1 MHMNTYDVIVLG
13 GGAAGLMCAAEA
25 ATRGR
30 KVLVFEQGQK
40 PGPKILVSGG
50 GRCNFTNIYAK
61 PSNYYSSNPDF
72 VNEALSGFKPK
83 NFITLVKERRISYHE
98 KKDGQLFCDKSAKE
112 IIDLLVTRAETS
124 GVNLLLNQK
133 VQQVT
138 HQNRVFTIHVD
149 NETYQSSQLVVA
161 TGGLSWPQLGATD
174 LGFQIANQFGLKVIE
189 PAPALVGLLFP
200 SQEMIRFKDLAGIHL
215 RVRVSCGSWE
225 MEEDIMITHK
235 GLSGPVILNT
245 SLVWKPG
252 QEIVINWVP
261 EFTVESTYRQLKKD
275 KTAGGRGEFRVWLSE
290 RIPRRLAERIA
301 WNAEARGS
309 WAKLSDERLLA
320 LATDIHAY
328 RFIPA
333 DTFGYRMAEVMKGGV
348 DTREFSPKTMECL
361 KVPGLFFI
369 GEVLDVTGQLG
380 GFNFQWAWSSGWAA
394 GQAL

>member
-1 MHMNTYDVIVLG
+1 MPMNSYDVIVLG

-25 ATRGR
+25 ALRGR
-30 KVLVFEQGQK
+30 KVLILEQGHR

-61 PSNYYSSNPDF
+61 PANYYSSNPGF

-83 NFITLVKERRISYHE
+83 NFINVVKERRISYHE
-98 KKDGQLFCDKSAKE
+98 KKEGQLFCDKSAKE
-112 IIDLLVTRAETS
+112 IIDLLVKRAETS
-124 GVNLLLNQK
+124 GAKLLLNQK
-133 VQQVT
+133 VQQV
-138 HQNRVFTIHVD
+138 IHNNGSFIVKTET
-149 NETYQSSQLVVA
+149 ETYQANKLVVA

-174 LGFQIANQFGLKVIE
+174 LGFQIANQFGLKIIE

-200 SQEMIRFKDLAGIHL
+200 TQEMTRFKDLAGIHL
-215 RVRVSCGSWE
+215 RVDVSCGSWN

-235 GLSGPVILNT
+235 GLSGPVILNA
-245 SLVWKPG
+245 SLVWKPK
-252 QEIVINWVP
+252 QEIIINWVP
-261 EFTVESTYRQLKKD
+261 ELTVESTYRQLKKD
-275 KTAGGRGEFRVWLSE
+275 KAAGGRGEFRIWFSE

-309 WAKLSDERLLA
+309 WAELSDERLLA

-328 RFIPA
+328 RFVPA

-348 DTREFSPKTMECL
+348 DTREFSPTTMECL

-369 GEVLDVTGQLG
+369 GEILDVTGQLG
-380 GFNFQWAWSSGWAA
+380 GFNFQWAWSSGFAC